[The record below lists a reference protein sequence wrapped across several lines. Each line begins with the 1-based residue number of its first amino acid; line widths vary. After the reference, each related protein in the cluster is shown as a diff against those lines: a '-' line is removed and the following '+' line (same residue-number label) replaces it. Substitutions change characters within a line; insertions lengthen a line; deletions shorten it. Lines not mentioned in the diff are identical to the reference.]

1 MSHDL
6 YLSFID
12 NVHPFIKKSKFPT
25 EDVCRVFSIL
35 VNISSYFEM
44 NKDENQSQLNFR
56 FLSEL
61 VGRVRH
67 SIYDI
72 PKERFL
78 QTFVNLIEV

>member
-1 MSHDL
+1 
-6 YLSFID
+6 
-12 NVHPFIKKSKFPT
+12 
-25 EDVCRVFSIL
+25 
-35 VNISSYFEM
+35 M
-44 NKDENQSQLNFR
+44 NKDESHSQLNFR

-78 QTFVNLIEV
+78 KTFVNLIEVQ